1 MSWVAN
7 ELVCDGERFYMECIR
22 EPPEWFLWYQ
32 SNVQLTIC
40 THSLFRVWGSEETL
54 NDYKARIRIFSVR
67 HQDTP
72 GVQERSGQKKKQTN
86 QREIEN
92 GRNIF

>member
-67 HQDTP
+67 HLDTP
-72 GVQERSGQKKKQTN
+72 GVQERSKQKKSKSKK
-86 QREIEN
+86 
-92 GRNIF
+92 GD